1 MADEVTP
8 TTENG
13 NGEPK
18 HPGGRPTKL
27 TPALQDEIIK
37 AIRAGNYMETA
48 AAYQGIDKTTL
59 YEWLRRGKA
68 ASRGIY
74 AEFSHAI
81 EKALAV
87 AEIRDVMNIDNA
99 AKGGT
104 ITAKRTIRKESP
116 NGQVTE
122 TTEESYAPPQWT
134 ASAWR
139 LERKFP
145 ASWGRKDTIKTEV
158 SGELK
163 ITLVDQ
169 IRNDLIT
176 AAQAIAGTPDAEVDI
191 SQNPMGLATT
201 RDTANLAGE

>member
-13 NGEPK
+13 NGKPK

-48 AAYQGIDKTTL
+48 AAYQGVDKTTL

-99 AKGGT
+99 AKGGV
-104 ITAKRTIRKESP
+104 IIAKRTIRKESP

-139 LERKFP
+139 LERKFEH
-145 ASWGRKDTIKTEV
+145 WRRKDSIKAEL
-158 SGELK
+158 SGELH
-163 ITLVDQ
+163 ISLIEQ

-176 AAQAIAGTPDAEVDI
+176 AAQAIAGAPEAENGL
-191 SQNPMGLATT
+191 SQNPMGLGTP